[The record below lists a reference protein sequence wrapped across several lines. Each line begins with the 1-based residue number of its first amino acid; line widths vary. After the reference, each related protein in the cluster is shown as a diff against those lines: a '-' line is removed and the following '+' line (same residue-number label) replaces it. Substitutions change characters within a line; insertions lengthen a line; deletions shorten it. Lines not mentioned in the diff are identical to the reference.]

1 MGLRA
6 YGDYSGS
13 FVDVGFVDTYGM
25 ATGVVGYAD
34 VSYGYGY
41 WASDLAGIRMRMQMN
56 YDVSLKDSLRSAQEF
71 SFGYYGYYNAMT
83 DTSSNYLILP
93 YELAYFVNTW
103 L

>member
-6 YGDYSGS
+6 YGDYAGS
-13 FVDVGFVDTYGM
+13 FADIGFVDNYAM
-25 ATGVVGYAD
+25 STGVVGYAD

-41 WASDLAGIRMRMQMN
+41 WASDLTGIRMRMQQN
-56 YDVSLKDSLRSAQEF
+56 YDVSLKDSLGSAQEF
-71 SFGYYGYYNAMT
+71 SFGYSYYTAVT
-83 DTSSNYLILP
+83 DTSTNYLYLP